1 MNRFFRNRFCQRL
14 YAAVHPRWTVSFAH
28 AWSRHSRLNGDDF
41 PQFMGEDKE
50 HLVRFARQELQRHP
64 DINYFVFGHRHI
76 MLDLMLS
83 RSARILILGDWVSYF
98 SYAVMEGEEVWLEQF
113 EADDYDPDSDER
125 LGVSIAF

>member
-1 MNRFFRNRFCQRL
+1 
-14 YAAVHPRWTVSFAH
+14 
-28 AWSRHSRLNGDDF
+28 
-41 PQFMGEDKE
+41 
-50 HLVRFARQELQRHP
+50 
-64 DINYFVFGHRHI
+64 